1 VTQLSSTLGLRSRR
15 AFLTA
20 AGLTAVAALAGCTT
34 TASGPNDGG
43 GTPTP
48 TPDGG
53 NGGAPGSGSGSGSD
67 APDGGPGDGSGD
79 GGDGAAGTRPE
90 GTGGPGVSIVS
101 RDSAPALAVVPSV
114 AVVDEAAT
122 ETNPPRLRVTL
133 TNTGDEAVTVG
144 EGRAAF
150 FAYRYATDGQLVLL
164 PSDGES
170 SYPAEPDCWRL
181 EEPIAITEEY
191 RTLDIE
197 AGESA
202 SRTLSVYGGPEL
214 DGCLPVGEFRFE
226 TSIAVAPRGQL
237 PDGESSRSAS
247 WGFAVVLE

>member
-1 VTQLSSTLGLRSRR
+1 MTQIPSTLGLRSRR

-34 TASGPNDGG
+34 TATDPNGGG

-53 NGGAPGSGSGSGSD
+53 DGDGPGSGSGSESG
-67 APDGGPGDGSGD
+67 APDGGPGNG

-101 RDSAPALAVVPSV
+101 RDPAPALAVVPSV
-114 AVVDEAAT
+114 EVVDEAAT
-122 ETNPPRLRVTL
+122 PTNPPRIRVTL

-150 FAYRYATDGQLVLL
+150 FAYRYATDGHLVLL
-164 PSDGES
+164 PADGES
-170 SYPAEPDCWRL
+170 GYPAEPDCWRL

-202 SRTLSVYGGPEL
+202 SRTLSVYGAPGL

-226 TSIAVAPRGQL
+226 TTVAVAPRGQL